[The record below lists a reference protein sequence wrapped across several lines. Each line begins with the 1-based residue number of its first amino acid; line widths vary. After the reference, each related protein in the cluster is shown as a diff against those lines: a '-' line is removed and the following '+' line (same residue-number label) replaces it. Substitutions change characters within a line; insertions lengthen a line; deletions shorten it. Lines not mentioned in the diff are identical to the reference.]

1 MQSELC
7 KHYSWMSPLS
17 QLWAHEGRREECVV
31 WPMYAGDCQSIMDPK
46 DAPMLFRVVKEASV
60 KWTVHIIKACY
71 TGGAQK
77 ALSDSPG

>member
-1 MQSELC
+1 
-7 KHYSWMSPLS
+7 
-17 QLWAHEGRREECVV
+17 
-31 WPMYAGDCQSIMDPK
+31 MDPK